1 MQYRKFNKIN
11 VEVSPIGFGCM
22 RFPVSDPDDKSTIV
36 KEEAMKMVRHA
47 IDNGVNY
54 LDTAWMYHNF
64 KSEDFMGEVLQDGY
78 REKVHLATKL
88 PIWLVESEDDVMK
101 YLDIQLE
108 KLKTDHVDFYLI
120 HGLEKDRW
128 EKVKKLNVLAKL
140 EEARAMGKFKYLGFS
155 FHDTCDVFK
164 EIIDGYDWDFYQI
177 QFNYINTSYQA
188 GFEGLRYAA
197 EKGISAIIMEPLLGG
212 KLANL
217 TPVVEERISK
227 ERSQVE
233 WALDFLWSQ
242 PEIAVVLSGMS
253 TMDQVEG
260 NLEYAGRW
268 EERQLKEDDYEMLR
282 GVKEIFDKM
291 ALVPCTKCN
300 YCMPC
305 PFGLNIPGIFEA
317 YNQTASVSTS
327 FALKTYAQYEVKAD
341 ECRACRRCEKE
352 CPQHIEISEFMKKAA
367 KALVDA

>member
-78 REKVHLATKL
+78 REKVNLATKL

-197 EKGISAIIMEPLLGG
+197 DKGISAIIMEPLLGG

-253 TMDQVEG
+253 TMEQVEG

-268 EERQLKEDDYEMLR
+268 EERQLVEEDYEMLK

-327 FALKTYAQYEVKAD
+327 FALKTYAQYDVKAD
-341 ECRACRRCEKE
+341 ACRACRRCEKE
-352 CPQHIEISEFMKKAA
+352 CPQHIEISEMMKKVVTAMA
-367 KALVDA
+367 E